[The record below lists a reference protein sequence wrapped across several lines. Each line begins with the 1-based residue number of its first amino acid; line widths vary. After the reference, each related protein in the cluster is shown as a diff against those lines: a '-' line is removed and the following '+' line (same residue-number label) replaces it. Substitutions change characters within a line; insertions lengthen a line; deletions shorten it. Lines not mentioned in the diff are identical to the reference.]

1 MNDLPVIG
9 YLCYAQRRLGPQAL
23 LVARRKCM
31 AKSCFRVKKRR
42 ILEIDQYFFAV
53 VLSQTWGMLICGKC
67 KLLSK

>member
-1 MNDLPVIG
+1 M
-9 YLCYAQRRLGPQAL
+9 LCAKTSGTARGQTL

-31 AKSCFRVKKRR
+31 AKSCFRVKKRG

-67 KLLSK
+67 KLLSI